1 MNIRYFNL
9 LVLLTIV
16 ISCQKKS
23 DLEQLIE
30 YGAHLE
36 EMEAFEYQVD
46 HLTEYSYTDK
56 PTLRKG
62 IAYFEKN
69 VEDTLLG
76 YNYYFYTET
85 DRGRYISFYGG
96 DQQIGLIMHDS
107 VAYLKDL
114 RKYVDYK
121 AVSNPFFYESILSIG
136 KWLSPDSLGFTISNL
151 EVRDTVISSKKCR
164 LFSFTTTGAH
174 YNWMYWETKTRNKYD
189 VKIAFNIKNRTP
201 VYLRSKLYL
210 KNPDYVLSTVH
221 FSNLHEKR
229 YPREKLSIESVPE
242 YYQWGIRRSKLAL
255 NTKGPSFKLPN
266 TNGDS
271 LELSTLMGKYVI
283 VQFGWI
289 GCGPCV
295 KSIPLLNQIKE
306 KYASKGL
313 EVIGV
318 NLNCGSQEKV
328 RTYQERHNINYN
340 FLWSDNDSITQR
352 YKITA
357 APTLY
362 IIDNKGTII
371 YAQIG
376 YNEEKLK
383 VQLEKLFGT

>member
-1 MNIRYFNL
+1 MNMRYLIL
-9 LVLLTIV
+9 LVLLTTLL
-16 ISCQKKS
+16 SCQKKS
-23 DLEQLIE
+23 DLELLVE

-46 HLTEYSYTDK
+46 HLTKYSYTDK

-62 IAYFEKN
+62 VAYFEKN
-69 VEDTLLG
+69 MEDTLLG
-76 YNYYFYTET
+76 YNYHFYTET
-85 DRGRYISFYGG
+85 KKGRYISFYGG
-96 DQQIGLIMHDS
+96 DQQVGLILHDS

-121 AVSNPFFYESILSIG
+121 AISNPFFYESILSIG
-136 KWLSPDSLGFTISNL
+136 KWLSHDSLCTISNL
-151 EVRDTVISSKKCR
+151 ELRDTIISSKKCK

-174 YNWMYWETKTRNKYD
+174 YNWMYWETFPRGRYD
-189 VKIAFNIKNRTP
+189 VEIAFNIKSKTP
-201 VYLRSKLYL
+201 LYLRSKIYF
-210 KNPDYVLSTVH
+210 KGSDYALNTVN
-221 FSNLHEKR
+221 FSNLLEKR

-242 YYQWGIRRSKLAL
+242 YYQWGIRRTKLAL
-255 NTKGPSFKLPN
+255 NTKGPDFKLPN

-271 LELSTLMGKYVI
+271 LELSTLLGKYVI

-295 KSIPLLNQIKE
+295 KSIPLLNQIEE
-306 KYASKGL
+306 KYGSRGL

-328 RTYQERHNINYN
+328 KEYQKRHNINYN
-340 FLWSDNDSITQR
+340 FLWSDNDSIAQQ
-352 YKITA
+352 YKISA

-362 IIDNKGTII
+362 IIDDKGII
-371 YAQIG
+371 NYVQFG
-376 YNEEKLK
+376 YKEEKLK
-383 VQLEKLFGT
+383 TQLENLFGT